1 MYVETLCSNFSI
13 ICILSATNGENVV
26 ETAKQV
32 GAEKAVVEEGV

>member
-1 MYVETLCSNFSI
+1 MQPLAI
-13 ICILSATNGENVV
+13 IGPSLDISAGENVV